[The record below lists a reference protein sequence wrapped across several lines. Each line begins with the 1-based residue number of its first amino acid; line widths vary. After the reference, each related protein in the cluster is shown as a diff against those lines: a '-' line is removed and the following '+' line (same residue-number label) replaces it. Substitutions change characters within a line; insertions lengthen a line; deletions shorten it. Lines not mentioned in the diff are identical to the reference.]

1 MALDGAFLSCLREE
15 LTAAL
20 YQARVDRIHQPSRE
34 ELVISMRNKGGAAKL
49 YVSARAS
56 SPRVHLTDI
65 ALENPA
71 SPPMF
76 CMLLRKWLGGGRLVA
91 IRQPG
96 LERALYFDF
105 DCVNELGDIVRLT
118 LAVELMGRHSNVI
131 LINPEGNVMDAI
143 KRIDFEMSS
152 VRPVLPGLPY
162 SPPPAAAGRL
172 DLTLSPPEDI
182 IKAVIAG
189 KDEPLSQALLSVSHG
204 LSPLICREVSHLATR
219 GRDTNAKALTDEE
232 RQRAVFY
239 LARVKAAVETGENR
253 SIFIRRRAS
262 LWSSALCRLP
272 SMDFRRSGMRST
284 AFRGFWMNSIDRRMP
299 HFG

>member
-1 MALDGAFLSCLREE
+1 
-15 LTAAL
+15 
-20 YQARVDRIHQPSRE
+20 
-34 ELVISMRNKGGAAKL
+34 MRNKGGAAKL

-56 SPRVHLTDI
+56 SPRVHLTGI

-131 LINPEGNVMDAI
+131 LINPDGNVMDAI

-162 SPPPAAAGRL
+162 LSRRRGRL
-172 DLTLSPPEDI
+172 I
-182 IKAVIAG
+182 
-189 KDEPLSQALLSVSHG
+189 
-204 LSPLICREVSHLATR
+204 
-219 GRDTNAKALTDEE
+219 
-232 RQRAVFY
+232 
-239 LARVKAAVETGENR
+239 
-253 SIFIRRRAS
+253 
-262 LWSSALCRLP
+262 
-272 SMDFRRSGMRST
+272 
-284 AFRGFWMNSIDRRMP
+284 
-299 HFG
+299 